1 MQDLKGHNWAE
12 DDSDGDNECGEFLY
26 GVQGTCC
33 ADLYRHPQLDADIEA
48 VKEIYSEN
56 AVSVREYGTID
67 DADIDLHINIGFLD
81 EEVATAWKVIRTEP
95 IVLRLRFSLSQYL
108 DGPEPTID
116 VFQPSN
122 RDDFGLGIQLKKI
135 LSLFS
140 SHQWRYLSNE
150 VLRSQ
155 QERRLR
161 WLRVSGSIKRF
172 RAGLSIFSPV
182 PKSPS
187 FPGVQDSGVRSS
199 LTGQDLRSGLAGTDL
214 RAPRLMNRSV
224 SCTLRNPKTEL
235 YGSHNPTT
243 QVSGHCKTV
252 PTLEYGFLVQIMKY
266 AEQRLPTLNEYCVVC
281 DEQHVFQNASMLKP
295 AVCTRELCVFSFYT
309 LGVMSGAAEEVATGA
324 EVVGLLVAM
333 CRAALESPRKS
344 IIFEPYPSVV
354 DPNDPKTLAF
364 NPKKKN
370 YERLQKAL
378 DSVMSI
384 REMTQGSYLEIK
396 KQMDRLDPLAHPLL
410 QWIISSNRSHIVKLP
425 LSRQLKFMHTSHQ
438 FLLLSSP
445 PAKEAR
451 FRTAKKLYGS
461 TFAFHGSH
469 IENWH
474 SILRNGLV
482 NASYT
487 KLQLHGAA
495 YGKGIYLS
503 PISSISFG
511 YSGMGKGQHR
521 MPSKDE
527 LVQRYNRMNT
537 IPQVNIVLSSFF
549 PFINHLFLS
558 LFSHSQSPP
567 LFPHSQTRCLQSRFL
582 QSRNL
587 NCIALC
593 EVITSKDLQ
602 KHGNIWVCPVSDHV
616 CTRFFFVYE
625 DGQVGDANI
634 NTQDPK
640 IQKEIM
646 RVIGTQVYSG

>member
-1 MQDLKGHNWAE
+1 MDIKGQCWTDE
-12 DDSDGDNECGEFLY
+12 ESDGENEPEQFLY
-26 GVQGTCC
+26 GIQCCLLQGSCA
-33 ADLYRHPQLDADIEA
+33 ADLYRHPQLDADVEA
-48 VKEIYSEN
+48 VKDIYTDS
-56 AVSVREYGTID
+56 AISVREYGTID
-67 DADIDLHINIGFLD
+67 DVDIDLHINISFLD

-95 IVLRLRFSLSQYL
+95 IILRLRFSLSQYL
-108 DGPEPTID
+108 DGPEPSVD

-122 RDDFGLGIQLKKI
+122 KDGFSLGLQLKKI
-135 LSLFS
+135 LSTFTS
-140 SHQWRYLSNE
+140 QQWKHLSNE
-150 VLRSQ
+150 FLKAQ
-155 QERRLR
+155 QEKRHS
-161 WLRVSGSIKRF
+161 WFKAGGTIKKF
-172 RAGLSIFSPV
+172 RAGLSIFSPI

-187 FPGVQDSGVRSS
+187 FPLIQDTVLKGKLSVPE
-199 LTGQDLRSGLAGTDL
+199 LRVT
-214 RAPRLMNRSV
+214 RLMNRSI
-224 SCTLRNPKTEL
+224 SCTMKNSKGEL
-235 YGSHNPTT
+235 FSYPPNSQTVAVPAARAPAQITT
-243 QVSGHCKTV
+243 RQLIELFFSSQAGGHCKNI

-266 AEQRLPTLNEYCVVC
+266 SEQRIPTLNEYCVVC
-281 DEQHVFQNASMLKP
+281 DEQHVFQNGSMLKP

-324 EVVGLLVAM
+324 EVVDLLVAM

-396 KQMDRLDPLAHPLL
+396 KQMDKLDPLAHPLL

-474 SILRNGLV
+474 SVLRNGLV

-521 MPSKDE
+521 MPTKDE

-537 IPQVNIVLSSFF
+537 IPQSRPI
-549 PFINHLFLS
+549 
-558 LFSHSQSPP
+558 
-567 LFPHSQTRCLQSRFL
+567 QSRFL

-634 NTQDPK
+634 NTQEPK
-640 IQKEIM
+640 VQKEIM
-646 RVIGTQVYSG
+646 RVIGTQIYSS

>member
-1 MQDLKGHNWAE
+1 MDIKGQCWTDE
-12 DDSDGDNECGEFLY
+12 ESDGETEPEQFLY
-26 GVQGTCC
+26 GIQCCLLQGSCA

-48 VKEIYSEN
+48 VKDIYTDS
-56 AVSVREYGTID
+56 AISVREYGTID
-67 DADIDLHINIGFLD
+67 DVDIDLHINISFLD

-95 IVLRLRFSLSQYL
+95 IILRLRFSLSQYL
-108 DGPEPTID
+108 DGPEPSVE

-122 RDDFGLGIQLKKI
+122 KEGFSLGLQLKKI
-135 LSLFS
+135 LTTFTSQ
-140 SHQWRYLSNE
+140 QWKHLSNE
-150 VLRSQ
+150 FLKAQ
-155 QERRLR
+155 QEKRHS
-161 WLRVSGSIKRF
+161 WFKAGGTIKKF
-172 RAGLSIFSPV
+172 RAGLSIFSPI

-187 FPGVQDSGVRSS
+187 FPLIQDTVLKGKLSVPE
-199 LTGQDLRSGLAGTDL
+199 LRVT
-214 RAPRLMNRSV
+214 RLMNRSI
-224 SCTLRNPKTEL
+224 SCTMKNPKGEL
-235 YGSHNPTT
+235 FSYPPNSQTVAVPAARAPAQITT
-243 QVSGHCKTV
+243 RQLIELFFSSQAGGHCKNI

-266 AEQRLPTLNEYCVVC
+266 SEQRIPTLNEYCVVC
-281 DEQHVFQNASMLKP
+281 DEQHVFQNGSMLKP

-324 EVVGLLVAM
+324 EVVDLLVAM

-396 KQMDRLDPLAHPLL
+396 KQMDKLDPLAHPLL

-474 SILRNGLV
+474 SVLRNGLV

-521 MPSKDE
+521 MPTKDE

-537 IPQVNIVLSSFF
+537 IPQSRPI
-549 PFINHLFLS
+549 
-558 LFSHSQSPP
+558 
-567 LFPHSQTRCLQSRFL
+567 QSRFL

-634 NTQDPK
+634 NTQEPK
-640 IQKEIM
+640 VQKEIM
-646 RVIGTQVYSG
+646 RVIGTQIYSS

>member
-1 MQDLKGHNWAE
+1 MDIKGQCWTDE
-12 DDSDGDNECGEFLY
+12 ESDGENESEQFLY
-26 GVQGTCC
+26 GIQCCLLQGSCA

-48 VKEIYSEN
+48 VKDIYTDS

-67 DADIDLHINIGFLD
+67 DVDIDLHINIGFLD

-95 IVLRLRFSLSQYL
+95 IILRLRFSLSQYL
-108 DGPEPTID
+108 DGPEPSVE

-122 RDDFGLGIQLKKI
+122 KEGFSLGLQLKKI
-135 LSLFS
+135 LSTFTS
-140 SHQWRYLSNE
+140 QQWKHLSNE
-150 VLRSQ
+150 FLKAQ
-155 QERRLR
+155 QEKRHS
-161 WLRVSGSIKRF
+161 WFKAGGTIKKF
-172 RAGLSIFSPV
+172 RAGLSIFSPI

-187 FPGVQDSGVRSS
+187 FPLIQDTVLKGKLSVPE
-199 LTGQDLRSGLAGTDL
+199 LRVT
-214 RAPRLMNRSV
+214 RLMNRSI
-224 SCTLRNPKTEL
+224 SCTMKNPKGEL
-235 YGSHNPTT
+235 FSYPPNSQTVAVPAARAPAQITT
-243 QVSGHCKTV
+243 RQLIELFFSSQAGGHCKNI

-266 AEQRLPTLNEYCVVC
+266 SEQRIPTLNEYCVVC
-281 DEQHVFQNASMLKP
+281 DEQHVFQNGSMLKP

-324 EVVGLLVAM
+324 EVVDLLVAM

-364 NPKKKN
+364 NPKKN

-396 KQMDRLDPLAHPLL
+396 KQMDKLDPLAHPLL

-474 SILRNGLV
+474 SVLRNGLV

-521 MPSKDE
+521 MPTKDE

-537 IPQVNIVLSSFF
+537 IPQSRPI
-549 PFINHLFLS
+549 
-558 LFSHSQSPP
+558 
-567 LFPHSQTRCLQSRFL
+567 QSRFL

-625 DGQVGDANI
+625 QISYHD
-634 NTQDPK
+634 
-640 IQKEIM
+640 IQ
-646 RVIGTQVYSG
+646 S

>member
-1 MQDLKGHNWAE
+1 
-12 DDSDGDNECGEFLY
+12 
-26 GVQGTCC
+26 
-33 ADLYRHPQLDADIEA
+33 
-48 VKEIYSEN
+48 
-56 AVSVREYGTID
+56 
-67 DADIDLHINIGFLD
+67 
-81 EEVATAWKVIRTEP
+81 
-95 IVLRLRFSLSQYL
+95 
-108 DGPEPTID
+108 
-116 VFQPSN
+116 
-122 RDDFGLGIQLKKI
+122 
-135 LSLFS
+135 
-140 SHQWRYLSNE
+140 
-150 VLRSQ
+150 
-155 QERRLR
+155 
-161 WLRVSGSIKRF
+161 
-172 RAGLSIFSPV
+172 
-182 PKSPS
+182 
-187 FPGVQDSGVRSS
+187 
-199 LTGQDLRSGLAGTDL
+199 
-214 RAPRLMNRSV
+214 
-224 SCTLRNPKTEL
+224 
-235 YGSHNPTT
+235 
-243 QVSGHCKTV
+243 
-252 PTLEYGFLVQIMKY
+252 
-266 AEQRLPTLNEYCVVC
+266 
-281 DEQHVFQNASMLKP
+281 MLKP

-324 EVVGLLVAM
+324 EVVDLLVAM

-396 KQMDRLDPLAHPLL
+396 KQMDKLDPLAHPLL

-474 SILRNGLV
+474 SVLRNGLV

-511 YSGMGKGQHR
+511 YSGR
-521 MPSKDE
+521 ND
-527 LVQRYNRMNT
+527 
-537 IPQVNIVLSSFF
+537 SF
-549 PFINHLFLS
+549 LAT
-558 LFSHSQSPP
+558 QTPP
-567 LFPHSQTRCLQSRFL
+567 LSWWNLSMFL

-634 NTQDPK
+634 NTQEPK
-640 IQKEIM
+640 VQKEIM
-646 RVIGTQVYSG
+646 RVIGTQIYSS

>member
-1 MQDLKGHNWAE
+1 ME
-12 DDSDGDNECGEFLY
+12 TMTRSSCME
-26 GVQGTCC
+26 
-33 ADLYRHPQLDADIEA
+33 
-48 VKEIYSEN
+48 S
-56 AVSVREYGTID
+56 REYGTID
-67 DADIDLHINIGFLD
+67 DVDIDLQINISFLD
-81 EEVATAWKVIRTEP
+81 EEVATAWKVIRMEP
-95 IVLRLRFSLSQYL
+95 IIVRLRFSLSQYL
-108 DGPEPTID
+108 DGPEPSVE

-122 RDDFGLGIQLKKI
+122 KEGFSLGLQLKKI
-135 LSLFS
+135 LGMFISQ
-140 SHQWRYLSNE
+140 QWKHLSNDF
-150 VLRSQ
+150 LKSQ
-155 QERRLR
+155 QEKRHS
-161 WLRVSGSIKRF
+161 WFKAGGTIKKF
-172 RAGLSIFSPV
+172 RAGLSIFSPI

-187 FPGVQDSGVRSS
+187 FPLLQDSVLKGKLSVPE
-199 LTGQDLRSGLAGTDL
+199 LRVT
-214 RAPRLMNRSV
+214 RLMNRSI
-224 SCTLRNPKTEL
+224 SCTIKNPKGEL
-235 YGSHNPTT
+235 FSYPPSSQSVSVPAARPPPQITT
-243 QVSGHCKTV
+243 KQLIELFFSSQAGGHCKNI

-266 AEQRLPTLNEYCVVC
+266 AEQRIPTLNEYCVVC
-281 DEQHVFQNASMLKP
+281 DEQHVFQNGSMLKP

-324 EVVGLLVAM
+324 EVVDLLVAM

-396 KQMDRLDPLAHPLL
+396 KQMDKLDPLAHPLL

-537 IPQVNIVLSSFF
+537 IPQCSPAPESPVRCLSSVF
-549 PFINHLFLS
+549 
-558 LFSHSQSPP
+558 QSRPI
-567 LFPHSQTRCLQSRFL
+567 QSRFL

-634 NTQDPK
+634 NTQEPK

-646 RVIGTQVYSG
+646 RVIGTHVYSS

>member
-1 MQDLKGHNWAE
+1 MDIKGQCWTDE
-12 DDSDGDNECGEFLY
+12 ESDGENEPEQFLY
-26 GVQGTCC
+26 GIQGSCA

-48 VKEIYSEN
+48 VKDIYTDS
-56 AVSVREYGTID
+56 AIAVREYGIID
-67 DADIDLHINIGFLD
+67 DVDIELHINIGFLD
-81 EEVATAWKVIRTEP
+81 
-95 IVLRLRFSLSQYL
+95 YL
-108 DGPEPTID
+108 DGPEPTVD

-122 RDDFGLGIQLKKI
+122 KEGFSLGLQLRKI
-135 LSLFS
+135 LSTFTS
-140 SHQWRYLSNE
+140 QQWKHLSNE
-150 VLRSQ
+150 FLKAQ
-155 QERRLR
+155 QEKRHS
-161 WLRVSGSIKRF
+161 WFKAGGTIKKF
-172 RAGLSIFSPV
+172 RAGLSIFSPI

-187 FPGVQDSGVRSS
+187 FPLIQDTVLKGKLSVPE
-199 LTGQDLRSGLAGTDL
+199 LRVT
-214 RAPRLMNRSV
+214 RLMNRSI
-224 SCTLRNPKTEL
+224 SCTMKNPKGEL
-235 YGSHNPTT
+235 FSYPPNSQTVAVPAARAPAQITT
-243 QVSGHCKTV
+243 RQLIELFFSSQAGGHCKNI

-266 AEQRLPTLNEYCVVC
+266 SEQRIPTLNEYCVVC
-281 DEQHVFQNASMLKP
+281 DEQHVFQNGSMLKP

-324 EVVGLLVAM
+324 EVVDLLVAM

-364 NPKKKN
+364 NPKEKKN

-396 KQMDRLDPLAHPLL
+396 KQMDKLDPLAHPLL

-474 SILRNGLV
+474 SVLRNGLV

-521 MPSKDE
+521 MPTKDE

-537 IPQVNIVLSSFF
+537 IPQFCCF
-549 PFINHLFLS
+549 K
-558 LFSHSQSPP
+558 QSRPI
-567 LFPHSQTRCLQSRFL
+567 QSRFL

-634 NTQDPK
+634 NTQEPK
-640 IQKEIM
+640 VQKEIM
-646 RVIGTQVYSG
+646 RVIGT

>member
-1 MQDLKGHNWAE
+1 MDIKGQCWTDE
-12 DDSDGDNECGEFLY
+12 ESDGENEPEQFLY
-26 GVQGTCC
+26 GIQGSCT

-48 VKEIYSEN
+48 VKDIYTDS
-56 AVSVREYGTID
+56 AIAVREYGIID
-67 DADIDLHINIGFLD
+67 DVDIELHINIGFLD
-81 EEVATAWKVIRTEP
+81 
-95 IVLRLRFSLSQYL
+95 YL
-108 DGPEPTID
+108 DGPEPSVD

-122 RDDFGLGIQLKKI
+122 KEGFSLGLQLKKI
-135 LSLFS
+135 LSTFTS
-140 SHQWRYLSNE
+140 QQWKHLSNE
-150 VLRSQ
+150 FLKAQ
-155 QERRLR
+155 QEKRHS
-161 WLRVSGSIKRF
+161 WFKAGGTIKKF
-172 RAGLSIFSPV
+172 RAGLSIFSPI

-187 FPGVQDSGVRSS
+187 FPLIQDTVLKGKLSVPE
-199 LTGQDLRSGLAGTDL
+199 LRVT
-214 RAPRLMNRSV
+214 RLMNRSI
-224 SCTLRNPKTEL
+224 SCTMKNPKGEL
-235 YGSHNPTT
+235 FSYPPNSQTVAVPAARAPAQITT
-243 QVSGHCKTV
+243 RQLIELFFSSQAGGHCKNI

-266 AEQRLPTLNEYCVVC
+266 SEQRIPTLNEYCVVC
-281 DEQHVFQNASMLKP
+281 DEQHVFQNGSMLKP

-324 EVVGLLVAM
+324 EVVDLLVAM

-364 NPKKKN
+364 NPKEKKN

-396 KQMDRLDPLAHPLL
+396 KQMDKLDPLAHPLL

-474 SILRNGLV
+474 SVLRNGLV

-521 MPSKDE
+521 MPTKDE

-537 IPQVNIVLSSFF
+537 IPQFCCF
-549 PFINHLFLS
+549 K
-558 LFSHSQSPP
+558 QSRPI
-567 LFPHSQTRCLQSRFL
+567 QSRFL

-634 NTQDPK
+634 NTQEPK
-640 IQKEIM
+640 VQKEIM
-646 RVIGTQVYSG
+646 RVIGT

>member
-1 MQDLKGHNWAE
+1 
-12 DDSDGDNECGEFLY
+12 
-26 GVQGTCC
+26 
-33 ADLYRHPQLDADIEA
+33 
-48 VKEIYSEN
+48 
-56 AVSVREYGTID
+56 
-67 DADIDLHINIGFLD
+67 
-81 EEVATAWKVIRTEP
+81 
-95 IVLRLRFSLSQYL
+95 
-108 DGPEPTID
+108 
-116 VFQPSN
+116 
-122 RDDFGLGIQLKKI
+122 
-135 LSLFS
+135 
-140 SHQWRYLSNE
+140 
-150 VLRSQ
+150 
-155 QERRLR
+155 
-161 WLRVSGSIKRF
+161 
-172 RAGLSIFSPV
+172 
-182 PKSPS
+182 
-187 FPGVQDSGVRSS
+187 
-199 LTGQDLRSGLAGTDL
+199 
-214 RAPRLMNRSV
+214 
-224 SCTLRNPKTEL
+224 
-235 YGSHNPTT
+235 
-243 QVSGHCKTV
+243 
-252 PTLEYGFLVQIMKY
+252 
-266 AEQRLPTLNEYCVVC
+266 LPL
-281 DEQHVFQNASMLKP
+281 P
-295 AVCTRELCVFSFYT
+295 ELCVFSFYT

-324 EVVGLLVAM
+324 EVVDLLVAM

-396 KQMDRLDPLAHPLL
+396 KQMDKLDPLAHPLL

-474 SILRNGLV
+474 SVLRNGLV

-511 YSGMGKGQHR
+511 YSGRKR
-521 MPSKDE
+521 FLRPAPPPPACRD
-527 LVQRYNRMNT
+527 LTVA
-537 IPQVNIVLSSFF
+537 SFF
-549 PFINHLFLS
+549 Q
-558 LFSHSQSPP
+558 QSRPI
-567 LFPHSQTRCLQSRFL
+567 QSRFL

-634 NTQDPK
+634 NTQEPK
-640 IQKEIM
+640 VQKEIM
-646 RVIGTQVYSG
+646 RVIGTQIYSS